1 MSGISD
7 YIEQIRSATYGEEV
21 RGSIVSALEQCYADA
36 TGNPESVAALT
47 EKVNN
52 LVAQGYVTSAELEE
66 AIAGVQTD
74 GINRQT
80 GTLVVSASSFYQK
93 PAAVT
98 ITSPNIINNPA
109 RVTGAI
115 LCVAEGFSAGDSVT
129 ISADI
134 LSASEV
140 TEACFYA
147 MVYDDTFNV
156 GSKLYGETLS
166 GATTSEFSR
175 LNWTIKIDERY
186 TNAKYIYLALRSPTV
201 DKQFK
206 NIKVERG
213 PVCTPYTPNY
223 TDLNY
228 TAGNGITIS
237 NTRRT
242 ISANIPSASASAS
255 GLLTPTLYTALN
267 DIWDFIDANRDIDAM
282 IDAYN
287 DLDTVLSETMPYQL
301 KDAVTFET
309 TMTIS
314 NATFARKEISAST
327 LDAHLKDGTTYEIV
341 ARVVNLSV
349 AYAKLQPCVY
359 TSPARWTSGT
369 SSSLILALTI
379 NTSDSKSFNVDL
391 TFIPINS
398 GNVVNI

>member
-47 EKVNN
+47 EMVNN

-66 AIAGVQTD
+66 AIEGVQTD

-93 PAAVT
+93 PSAVT
-98 ITSPNIINNPA
+98 IKSPNIINNPA
-109 RVTGAI
+109 RVTGTT
-115 LCVAEGFSAGDSVT
+115 LSVAEGFSAGDSVT

-134 LSASEV
+134 LSESEV

-166 GATTSEFSR
+166 GTTTSEFNR

-186 TNAKYIYLALRSPTV
+186 TTAKYIYLALRSPTV
-201 DKQFK
+201 NKQFK

-228 TAGNGITIS
+228 TAGDGITIS

-242 ISANIPSASASAS
+242 ISANIPNASASAS
-255 GLLTPTLYTALN
+255 GLLASSLYTALN
-267 DIWDFIDANRDIDAM
+267 DIWDFIDAEHNIDAM
-282 IDAYN
+282 IGAYN
-287 DLDTVLSETMPYQL
+287 DLDTVLSGTMPYQL

-309 TMTIS
+309 TMTTAS
-314 NATFARKEISAST
+314 ASRVRKTISADT
-327 LDAHLKDGTTYEIV
+327 LNAHLTAGTTYEIV
-341 ARVVNLSV
+341 AKVVNPAP
-349 AYAKLQPCVY
+349 AYANLQPCIY
-359 TSPARWTSGT
+359 TSLARWTSGT
-369 SSSLILALTI
+369 SSSLILTLTI

>member
-47 EKVNN
+47 EMVNN

-66 AIAGVQTD
+66 AIASVQTD

-80 GTLVVSASSFYQK
+80 GTLVVSSSSFYQK
-93 PAAVT
+93 PSRVT
-98 ITSPNIINNPA
+98 ITTPNIINNPT

-115 LCVAEGFSAGDSVT
+115 LSVAEGFFAGDSVT

-147 MVYDDTFNV
+147 MVYDDTFDV

-166 GATTSEFSR
+166 GTTTSEFSR

-186 TNAKYIYLALRSPTV
+186 TTAKYIYLALRSPTV

-228 TAGNGITIS
+228 TAGDGITIS
-237 NTRRT
+237 NINRT

-255 GLLTPTLYTALN
+255 GLLTPTLYTALY
-267 DIWDFIDANRDIDAM
+267 DIWDFIDANHDIDAM
-282 IDAYN
+282 IGAYN

-309 TMTIS
+309 TMTTAS
-314 NATFARKEISAST
+314 ASRVRKTISADT
-327 LDAHLKDGTTYEIV
+327 LNAHLTAGTTYEIV
-341 ARVVNLSV
+341 TRVVNPAP
-349 AYAKLQPCVY
+349 AYASLQPCIY
-359 TSPARWTSGT
+359 TSLARWTSGT
-369 SSSLILALTI
+369 SSSLILTLTI

>member
-66 AIAGVQTD
+66 AIEGVQTD

-80 GTLVVSASSFYQK
+80 GTLVVSSSSFYQK
-93 PAAVT
+93 PSKVT
-98 ITSPNIINNPA
+98 ITAPNIINNPT

-134 LSASEV
+134 LSESEV

-147 MVYDDTFNV
+147 MVYDNTFDV
-156 GSKLYGETLS
+156 GSRLYGETLN

-186 TNAKYIYLALRSPTV
+186 TTAKYIYLALRSPTV

-237 NTRRT
+237 NINRT
-242 ISANIPSASASAS
+242 ISANIPNASSSTS

-267 DIWDFIDANRDIDAM
+267 DIWDFIDADHDIEGM
-282 IDAYN
+282 IDTYN

-309 TMTIS
+309 TMTTSSS
-314 NATFARKEISAST
+314 NSVHKTISAST
-327 LDAHLKDGTTYEIV
+327 LDTHLTAGTTYAIV
-341 ARVVNLSV
+341 AKVARLTV

-359 TSPARWTSGT
+359 TSLARWTSGT
-369 SSSLILALTI
+369 SSNLILALTI

-398 GNVVNI
+398 GNVVSI

>member
-66 AIAGVQTD
+66 AIASVQTD

-80 GTLVVSASSFYQK
+80 GTLVVSSNSFYQK
-93 PAAVT
+93 PSRVT
-98 ITSPNIINNPA
+98 ITAPNIINNPTG
-109 RVTGAI
+109 VTGAI
-115 LCVAEGFSAGDSVT
+115 LSVAEGFSAGDSVT

-140 TEACFYA
+140 TEACFYV
-147 MVYDDTFNV
+147 MVYDDTFDV
-156 GSKLYGETLS
+156 GSRLYGETLS
-166 GATTSEFSR
+166 GTTTSEFNR

-186 TNAKYIYLALRSPTV
+186 TTAKYIYLSLRSPTV

-242 ISANIPSASASAS
+242 ISANIPNASASTS
-255 GLLTPTLYTALN
+255 GLLTPTLYTALT
-267 DIWDFIDANRDIDAM
+267 DIWDFIYTNHNVDVMSDT
-282 IDAYN
+282 YN
-287 DLDTVLSETMPYQL
+287 DLNIVLSETMPYQL

-309 TMTIS
+309 TMTTAS
-314 NATFARKEISAST
+314 ASRVRKTISADT
-327 LDAHLKDGTTYEIV
+327 LDSYLVGGTTYEIV
-341 ARVVNLSV
+341 ARVVNPAP
-349 AYAKLQPCVY
+349 AYASLQPCIY
-359 TSPARWTSGT
+359 TSLARWTSGT
-369 SSSLILALTI
+369 SSSLILTLTI